1 MVEDQLY
8 TSVQPMDTC
17 ATHQFLPSST
27 LLPYDLVRICFDSK
41 VPMETIDEKDLPT
54 WKTKVV
60 DLPNISTILLRQSW
74 GSRGRVSTIHDK
86 NTAFNKVFLMGQQL
100 QIWMKESGLVT
111 GHIKILMLSCIIL
124 KELEYK
130 YGCKDANH
138 DAHARWLVHGT
149 PFE

>member
-27 LLPYDLVRICFDSK
+27 LLPYDLVTICFDSK

-54 WKTKVV
+54 WKTKFV
-60 DLPNISTILLRQSW
+60 DQLNISTMLLRQSW
-74 GSRGRVSTIHDK
+74 GSRGWVSTIHDK

-111 GHIKILMLSCIIL
+111 RHIKILMLSCIIL

-130 YGCKDANH
+130 YGCIDPNH
-138 DAHARWLVHGT
+138 DAHACWLVHGT